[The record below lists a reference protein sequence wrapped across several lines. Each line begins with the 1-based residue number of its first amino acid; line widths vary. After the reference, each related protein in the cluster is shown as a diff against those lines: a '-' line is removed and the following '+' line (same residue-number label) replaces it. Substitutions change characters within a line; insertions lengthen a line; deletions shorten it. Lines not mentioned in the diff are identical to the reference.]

1 MINYVYS
8 FVASLVTMTII
19 DATWLGVIAPKFYKK
34 YIGFIM
40 SDSPN
45 WYAATAFYIIFIIG
59 LTTFVV
65 YPGWKNSD
73 SLLHVGLF
81 GALFGLVT
89 YATYDLTNQAT
100 LKNWPFTVTVV
111 DMIWG
116 TILSALVSIIAVTV
130 LCAIIK

>member
-1 MINYVYS
+1 MINYLYS
-8 FVASLVTMTII
+8 FVASFITMTVI

-45 WYAATAFYIIFIIG
+45 WYAAGAFYIVFIIG
-59 LTTFVV
+59 LTVFVV
-65 YPGWKNSD
+65 YPGWKNPN

-116 TILSALVSIIAVTV
+116 TILSAVVSIIAVSV
-130 LCAIIK
+130 LSAVIK